1 MVKTAYTTLII
12 VLALTCTMIFNLA
25 AAGEWSGKVVGVAD
39 GDSITVMHDG
49 KGEKIR
55 LYGIDCPE
63 KRQAYGKKAKQFTSR
78 MVFQKIV
85 DVKPTTKDRYGR
97 TIAWISIEGASLN
110 EGLLKAGL
118 AWHYKKYSSDKN
130 LAELEAQARSLKT
143 GLWAD
148 PKAQSPWEFRRQ

>member
-1 MVKTAYTTLII
+1 MVKKAYTTLII
-12 VLALTCTMIFNLA
+12 ILTLSCTMVFALA
-25 AAGEWSGKVVGVAD
+25 KDSVWSGKVVGVTD

-63 KRQAYGKKAKQFTSR
+63 KRQAYGKKAKQFTSE
-78 MVFQKIV
+78 MVFKKIV
-85 DVKPTTKDRYGR
+85 NVKPITKDRYGR
-97 TIAWISIEGASLN
+97 TIAWISIDGASLN
-110 EGLLKAGL
+110 EGLLEAGL

-130 LAELEAQARSLKT
+130 LAELEAQARSSKM

-148 PKAQSPWEFRRQ
+148 PKAQPPWEFRKY